1 MTRPHILKRLLS
13 KITRIGVDV
22 SEEETA
28 QANEAELP
36 NSPPPP
42 YAESSSQGCTDHFFQ
57 SYTEHSS
64 QICTEHSS
72 QSRTKHALSRR
83 SMLFRRHE
91 NNHHTTRH
99 PAAIRV
105 QYPPPPDNNPYPI
118 LSKYVESCSRHGCAK
133 LYWVLVEILAV
144 TFRLNHAK
152 TLSPTTSSVPELS
165 RLRRAFANTDPAW
178 VHNLVDDKDESSTR
192 NEAGKEMTIEVC
204 TLVRNLQS
212 IMARNRWLLVHPRDK
227 LLVEKMVL
235 EPIRDLELNLDFVL
249 ELLGR
254 YNRYYGYGSRRP
266 ESTLLDFWTT
276 SPRATDLAD
285 VIASHALLLQDLVL
299 VKEMRQVLEEYIAEF
314 QKKNGLEELCTS
326 SELQEES
333 LRSGA
338 TCCWP
343 LSDGYMDL
351 ARGLRTLGTSFIHD
365 LYEQSRTRLRRK
377 RNLRIPRENEDLQGS
392 VCISLV
398 SFGV

>member
-57 SYTEHSS
+57 SY
-64 QICTEHSS
+64 
-72 QSRTKHALSRR
+72 
-83 SMLFRRHE
+83 
-91 NNHHTTRH
+91 
-99 PAAIRV
+99 
-105 QYPPPPDNNPYPI
+105 NNPYPI

-152 TLSPTTSSVPELS
+152 TELS

-204 TLVRNLQS
+204 ILVRNLQS

-299 VKEMRQVLEEYIAEF
+299 VKEMRQVLKEYIAEF

-377 RNLRIPRENEDLQGS
+377 RNLRIPRENEDLQSS